1 MFKISI
7 CQLVMMWWVYTNSI
21 YFDKLLCDW
30 RLTALHLTTNENDE
44 RIPPE
49 LENGWWWTLK
59 YMRRERLH
67 WETPWQVTCR
77 DQTQIFQF
85 VSDENID
92 YICLPQDSCNCEV
105 RGETSKWSQW
115 DWGSHCLFWTP
126 IKSAQQKMI
135 VVLKLNPGPHTGANI
150 ESRWQCKYTA
160 PVVTG
165 RLSRSHSLTS
175 HKGEGRE
182 GEGGESL

>member
-7 CQLVMMWWVYTNSI
+7 CQLVTMWWVYTNSI

-105 RGETSKWSQW
+105 RCETR
-115 DWGSHCLFWTP
+115 D
-126 IKSAQQKMI
+126 IKVI
-135 VVLKLNPGPHTGANI
+135 TVRLKLTLQYFVCFELLN
-150 ESRWQCKYTA
+150 Q
-160 PVVTG
+160 
-165 RLSRSHSLTS
+165 LSRKWL
-175 HKGEGRE
+175 
-182 GEGGESL
+182 LYWN

>member
-1 MFKISI
+1 MISMFKISI

-115 DWGSHCLFWTP
+115 DIDWSSHCNILF
-126 IKSAQQKMI
+126 
-135 VVLKLNPGPHTGANI
+135 VLNCKKHKDKTCI
-150 ESRWQCKYTA
+150 ECAFYA
-160 PVVTG
+160 G
-165 RLSRSHSLTS
+165 LFLHL
-175 HKGEGRE
+175 H
-182 GEGGESL
+182 